1 MRKMGSILVLFAI
14 AFLAVLAPAAW
25 AEEVQGKIKSFDAA
39 ANTVVLEDGTQLM
52 IPATMKVER
61 QALKPG
67 ASVKASFEEKGGQ
80 KVATS
85 IAVMPAR

>member
-1 MRKMGSILVLFAI
+1 MRKMGSMLVLFAI
-14 AFLAVLAPAAW
+14 AFLTVLAPAAW

-67 ASVKASFEEKGGQ
+67 ASVKASFQEKGGQ

>member
-1 MRKMGSILVLFAI
+1 MLVLFAI
-14 AFLAVLAPAAW
+14 AFLTVLAPAAW

-67 ASVKASFEEKGGQ
+67 ASVKASFQEKGGQ

>member
-1 MRKMGSILVLFAI
+1 MLVLFAI
-14 AFLAVLAPAAW
+14 AFLTVLAPAAW

-39 ANTVVLEDGTQLM
+39 ANTVVLEDGTKLM

-67 ASVKASFEEKGGQ
+67 ANVKASFEEKGGQ